1 MWCLSHWC
9 KVETSLR
16 TREVCATFHQCHPS
30 LGNVPRFTPATQPE
44 IAKDLGG
51 AGAGIGGALG
61 RDGDVTNEIDDA
73 VLIIT
78 TKLNGPCGL
87 MEVGKSVHRVIEREA
102 VKTGR
107 YLAEV
112 QIGRARADLVNILT
126 RKPVEIKPGT
136 PTGLSKGAEQLP
148 KYGDGGSILPYPAPW
163 NPASWR
169 GPDLPGLIDLLP

>member
-1 MWCLSHWC
+1 MAP
-9 KVETSLR
+9 V
-16 TREVCATFHQCHPS
+16 Q
-30 LGNVPRFTPATQPE
+30 RFTRATQS
-44 IAKDLGG
+44 
-51 AGAGIGGALG
+51 
-61 RDGDVTNEIDDA
+61 
-73 VLIIT
+73 
-78 TKLNGPCGL
+78 GL
-87 MEVGKSVHRVIEREA
+87 P
-102 VKTGR
+102 
-107 YLAEV
+107 EV